1 MLQVGFAPVKMFPR
15 LLLDD
20 EASQQEDG
28 IREVVK
34 MIKKAKELNP
44 SLPAPVT
51 SATSSLARKVL
62 DLRQPQSQ
70 QKGFL
75 LALASK
81 PLEGVIPQSKVHI
94 VLVHPHR

>member
-34 MIKKAKELNP
+34 LMKKAGETLGLRRNLEKSDGNYVEKPSFAARALN
-44 SLPAPVT
+44 
-51 SATSSLARKVL
+51 
-62 DLRQPQSQ
+62 
-70 QKGFL
+70 
-75 LALASK
+75 ALAAEK
-81 PLEGVIPQSKVHI
+81 HAEL
-94 VLVHPHR
+94 